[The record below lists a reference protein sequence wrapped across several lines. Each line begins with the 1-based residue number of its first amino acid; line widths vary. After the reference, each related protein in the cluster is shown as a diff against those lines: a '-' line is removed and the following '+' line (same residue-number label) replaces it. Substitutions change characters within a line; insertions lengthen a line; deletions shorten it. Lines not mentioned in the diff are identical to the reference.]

1 MVERLDFQDVA
12 RHLAVLDFLCKKENV
27 YAKFVIF
34 GGASLLI
41 HLGENKFR
49 KTLDIDY
56 NILAVSDEEKLQKI
70 LNQLRGVFQPLGG
83 FPMYPDKEMYLED
96 GTLLE
101 KLGGVEFSNI
111 RIFLPSI
118 EMIALSKL
126 MTRRPKDYHDLKETE
141 LLDRCDLEKLKRLAD
156 ECVSYMTDHEYKNS
170 NYYDWDELLKQR
182 GLSLTKQNDERN

>member
-1 MVERLDFQDVA
+1 
-12 RHLAVLDFLCKKENV
+12 
-27 YAKFVIF
+27 
-34 GGASLLI
+34 
-41 HLGENKFR
+41 
-49 KTLDIDY
+49 
-56 NILAVSDEEKLQKI
+56 
-70 LNQLRGVFQPLGG
+70 
-83 FPMYPDKEMYLED
+83 MYLED

-101 KLGGVEFSNI
+101 KPGGVEFSNI